1 METMMTKM
9 KATPIKAERSL
20 RLDTKRV
27 LTSGNAGKILPL
39 TYVPLLREDAVR
51 SGKMSFTFEMAE
63 TAETLLNAVNVD
75 VKAYFVPFLAFE
87 RFNGMDQLNRS
98 YMGVPEVEGGTPVP
112 FFETAAFGSYGSNAV
127 YSTLGMH
134 ATPTTQV
141 NTAVV
146 EAYNT
151 IVNFRRKQRSTLLTQ
166 RNRYDSTL
174 AEAFWKHS
182 SMKHIVPSFDEAMID
197 GEVPIGA
204 LGGHAPLTTNRNYP
218 FGNNYAP
225 VSRDSY
231 DLGELVTDK
240 AVTADWL
247 RTGDG
252 TMSTTQIYAD
262 LDAILAEAGAGGL
275 RLTLSNIEMAKKT
288 AAFAR
293 MRSNY
298 QGLDDDYIIDLLM
311 SGINIPEQILQNP
324 ILIAEQNTVF
334 GYQKR
339 FATDSANLDES
350 VTTGV
355 TQVNM
360 NIRVPRMNTG
370 GVLMLTAEIT
380 PEQLYERTKDCFF
393 HNANVDYLPEFTR
406 DYLDPEK
413 VSVVTN
419 EYVDVSHSDPD
430 STFGYAPLN
439 HEWMWSTPNI
449 GGKFLRPEVNTAFD
463 EDRQRIWAVETVD
476 PTLTEDFYLCSNM
489 HQKVFSDTA
498 SDGFEILGLGQ
509 FQIEGNTVFGAA
521 INEATDDF
529 DQVLADVDQT
539 RIDQTV

>member
-1 METMMTKM
+1 METMITKM

-75 VKAYFVPFLAFE
+75 VKAYFVPFLAFD

-98 YMGVPEVEGGTPVP
+98 YMGVAETDGGQPIP
-112 FFETAAFGSYGSNAV
+112 FFETAAFGAYGSNAV

-134 ATPTTQV
+134 ATPTSQV
-141 NTAVV
+141 NTAVL
-146 EAYNT
+146 ESYNS

-166 RNRYDSTL
+166 RNRYDGSL
-174 AEAFWKHS
+174 AQAFWKHS

-197 GEVPIGA
+197 GEVPIGNLA
-204 LGGHAPLTTNRNYP
+204 LGGHAPLRSLTKGQPNNGLSNIATG
-218 FGNNYAP
+218 GNTYDPDAP
-225 VSRDSY
+225 TGSKTVVN
-231 DLGELVTDK
+231 GEYHWSD
-240 AVTADWL
+240 
-247 RTGDG
+247 
-252 TMSTTQIYAD
+252 IYAD
-262 LDAILAEAGAGGL
+262 LDAITNEVESSGGGL

-293 MRSNY
+293 MRSAY

-311 SGINIPEQILQNP
+311 SGINIPEQMLQNP
-324 ILIAEQNTVF
+324 ILISEQSTVF

-370 GVLMLTAEIT
+370 GVLMVTAEIT

-393 HNANVDYLPEFTR
+393 HNATVDYLPEFTR

-439 HEWMWSTPNI
+439 HEWMRSTPNI

-521 INEATDDF
+521 INEATDDY

-539 RIDQTV
+539 RIDQTA

>member
-39 TYVPLLREDAVR
+39 TYVPLLREDALR

-75 VKAYFVPFLAFE
+75 VKAYFVSPLAFA

-112 FFETAAFGSYGSNAV
+112 FFETAAFGTYGSNEV

-134 ATPTTQV
+134 AKPTTQV
-141 NTAVV
+141 NTALL

-151 IVNFRRKQRSTLLTQ
+151 VVNFRRKERSTLLTQ
-166 RNRYDSTL
+166 RDRYDGTL

-197 GEVPIGA
+197 GEVPIGNLA
-204 LGGHAPLTTNRNYP
+204 LGGHAPI
-218 FGNNYAP
+218 
-225 VSRDSY
+225 
-231 DLGELVTDK
+231 
-240 AVTADWL
+240 
-247 RTGDG
+247 
-252 TMSTTQIYAD
+252 MSTGKSYNQYSGTSATSLATPLWTGSEYKFEEIYAD
-262 LDAILAEAGAGGL
+262 LDAITNEVESSGGGL

-311 SGINIPEQILQNP
+311 SGINIPEQMMQNP
-324 ILIAEQNTVF
+324 ILIAEQSTVF

-370 GVLMLTAEIT
+370 GVLLITCEIT

-393 HNANVDYLPEFTR
+393 HNSSVDYLPEFTR

-419 EYVDVSHSDPD
+419 EYVDISHSDPD

-439 HEWMWSTPNI
+439 HEWMRSTPNI
-449 GGKFLRPEVNTAFD
+449 GGKFLRPEANTAFD

-489 HQKVFSDTA
+489 HQKVFSDTE

-521 INEATDDF
+521 INEATDDY

-539 RIDQTV
+539 RIDQTA

>member
-1 METMMTKM
+1 
-9 KATPIKAERSL
+9 
-20 RLDTKRV
+20 
-27 LTSGNAGKILPL
+27 
-39 TYVPLLREDAVR
+39 
-51 SGKMSFTFEMAE
+51 MAE
-63 TAETLLNAVNVD
+63 MS
-75 VKAYFVPFLAFE
+75 
-87 RFNGMDQLNRS
+87 GS
-98 YMGVPEVEGGTPVP
+98 GT
-112 FFETAAFGSYGSNAV
+112 
-127 YSTLGMH
+127 
-134 ATPTTQV
+134 
-141 NTAVV
+141 
-146 EAYNT
+146 
-151 IVNFRRKQRSTLLTQ
+151 
-166 RNRYDSTL
+166 
-174 AEAFWKHS
+174 
-182 SMKHIVPSFDEAMID
+182 
-197 GEVPIGA
+197 
-204 LGGHAPLTTNRNYP
+204 
-218 FGNNYAP
+218 
-225 VSRDSY
+225 
-231 DLGELVTDK
+231 
-240 AVTADWL
+240 
-247 RTGDG
+247 
-252 TMSTTQIYAD
+252 
-262 LDAILAEAGAGGL
+262 

-293 MRSNY
+293 MRSAY

-311 SGINIPEQILQNP
+311 SGINIPEQMLQNP
-324 ILIAEQNTVF
+324 LLIAEQSTVF

-355 TQVNM
+355 TQINM

-370 GVLMLTAEIT
+370 GVLMVTAEIT

-393 HNANVDYLPEFTR
+393 HNSDVDYLPEFTR

-439 HEWMWSTPNI
+439 HEWMRSTPNI

-521 INEATDDF
+521 INEATDDY

-539 RIDQTV
+539 RIDQTA

>member
-75 VKAYFVPFLAFE
+75 VKAYFVPFLAFD

-141 NTAVV
+141 NTAVL
-146 EAYNT
+146 EAYNS

-166 RNRYDSTL
+166 RDRYDATL

-182 SMKHIVPSFDEAMID
+182 AMKHIVPSFDEAMID
-197 GEVPIGA
+197 GEVPIGN
-204 LGGHAPLTTNRNYP
+204 LDVSLSGHAPIRSTLSSGYNSDSVGGYVPRQPAPAHRNDDWP
-218 FGNNYAP
+218 NY
-225 VSRDSY
+225 SY
-231 DLGELVTDK
+231 DGI
-240 AVTADWL
+240 W
-247 RTGDG
+247 
-252 TMSTTQIYAD
+252 AD
-262 LDAILAEAGAGGL
+262 LGAITNEVESTGGGL

-293 MRSNY
+293 MRSAY

-311 SGINIPEQILQNP
+311 SGINIPEQMLQNP
-324 ILIAEQNTVF
+324 ILIGEQSTVF
-334 GYQKR
+334 GYSKR

-355 TQVNM
+355 TQINM

-370 GVLMLTAEIT
+370 GVLMVTAEIT

-393 HNANVDYLPEFTR
+393 HNSSVDYLPEFTR

-439 HEWMWSTPNI
+439 HEWMRSTPNI

-521 INEATDDF
+521 INEATDDY
-529 DQVLADVDQT
+529 DQVLAVVDQT
-539 RIDQTV
+539 RIDQTE

>member
-1 METMMTKM
+1 METMITKM

-75 VKAYFVPFLAFE
+75 VKAYFVPFLAFD

-98 YMGVPEVEGGTPVP
+98 YMGVAESEGGTPVP
-112 FFETAAFGSYGSNAV
+112 FFETAAFGAYGSNAV

-141 NTAVV
+141 NTAVL
-146 EAYNT
+146 ESYNS

-166 RNRYDSTL
+166 RNRYDVTL

-182 SMKHIVPSFDEAMID
+182 AMKHIVPSFDEAMID
-197 GEVPIGA
+197 GEVPIGGA
-204 LGGHAPLTTNRNYP
+204 GNGQIIAPAKSYYNSTGQLADGSTANAYAPFSLTT
-218 FGNNYAP
+218 
-225 VSRDSY
+225 
-231 DLGELVTDK
+231 
-240 AVTADWL
+240 TAHA
-247 RTGDG
+247 DG
-252 TMSTTQIYAD
+252 TNIIFDDIMAEMSGSGT
-262 LDAILAEAGAGGL
+262 

-293 MRSNY
+293 MRSAY

-311 SGINIPEQILQNP
+311 SGINIPEQMLQNP
-324 ILIAEQNTVF
+324 LLIAEQSTVF

-355 TQVNM
+355 TQINM

-370 GVLMLTAEIT
+370 GVLMVTAEIT

-393 HNANVDYLPEFTR
+393 HNSDVDYLPEFTR

-439 HEWMWSTPNI
+439 HEWMRSTPNI

-521 INEATDDF
+521 INEATDDY

-539 RIDQTV
+539 RIDQTA

>member
-27 LTSGNAGKILPL
+27 LTSGNAGKIMPL

-75 VKAYFVPFLAFE
+75 VKAYFVPFLAFD

-98 YMGVPEVEGGTPVP
+98 YMGVAETDGGQPIP
-112 FFETAAFGSYGSNAV
+112 FFETAVFGAYGSNEV
-127 YSTLGMH
+127 YATLGMH

-141 NTAVV
+141 NTAVL
-146 EAYNT
+146 ESYNS

-166 RNRYDSTL
+166 RNRYDATL

-197 GEVPIGA
+197 GEVPIGNLA
-204 LGGHAPLTTNRNYP
+204 LGGHAPLRSLTKGQPNNGLSNSATG
-218 FGNNYAP
+218 GNTYNPDAP
-225 VSRDSY
+225 TGLQTVVS
-231 DLGELVTDK
+231 GEYHWSD
-240 AVTADWL
+240 
-247 RTGDG
+247 
-252 TMSTTQIYAD
+252 IYAD
-262 LDAILAEAGAGGL
+262 LDAITNEVESSGGGL

-293 MRSNY
+293 MRSAY

-311 SGINIPEQILQNP
+311 SGINIPEQMLQNP
-324 ILIAEQNTVF
+324 ILIGEQSTVF

-350 VTTGV
+350 VTTGA

-370 GVLMLTAEIT
+370 GVLMITAEIT

-393 HNANVDYLPEFTR
+393 HNSTVDYLPEFTR

-419 EYVDVSHSDPD
+419 EYVDISHSDPG

-439 HEWMWSTPNI
+439 HEWMRSTPNI

-521 INEATDDF
+521 INEATDDY

-539 RIDQTV
+539 RIDQTA

>member
-75 VKAYFVPFLAFE
+75 VKAYFVPFLAFD

-98 YMGVPEVEGGTPVP
+98 YMGVAETEGGTPVP
-112 FFETAAFGSYGSNAV
+112 FFETAAFGAYGSNAV

-141 NTAVV
+141 NTAIL
-146 EAYNT
+146 ESYNS

-166 RNRYDSTL
+166 RNRYDATL

-197 GEVPIGA
+197 GEVPIGG
-204 LGGHAPLTTNRNYP
+204 LSFELSGKAPVQFLIDSNTN
-218 FGNNYAP
+218 FGNPPDNIP
-225 VSRDSY
+225 VTAGPLSSITRNGFVSTGSNVFA
-231 DLGELVTDK
+231 DLGQVYDELAT
-240 AVTADWL
+240 
-247 RTGDG
+247 TG
-252 TMSTTQIYAD
+252 
-262 LDAILAEAGAGGL
+262 GA

-293 MRSNY
+293 MRSQY

-311 SGINIPEQILQNP
+311 SGINIPEQMLQNP
-324 ILIAEQNTVF
+324 ILIAEQSTVF

-355 TQVNM
+355 TQINM

-370 GVLMLTAEIT
+370 GVLMVTAEIT

-393 HNANVDYLPEFTR
+393 HNASVDYLPEFTR

-439 HEWMWSTPNI
+439 HEWMRSTPNI

-521 INEATDDF
+521 INEATDDY